1 MLSYDKGS
9 TLLTLE
15 KVHNP
20 SLGEHLLLLKD
31 LRESFDKFINE
42 GVYEALESINEI
54 METEDSHYKKLIFKP
69 TLVEGFGSDDPHIQ
83 IKCYPEGC
91 SEAGA
96 IRVIDLPYMDNLG
109 KLHFNKNVKSFVCK
123 LASSDDVSYDL
134 AKQTLSLVLASRM
147 IKITV
152 SGKSKK
158 IEAHGLG
165 RSTIS
170 LAALAAF
177 IAYED
182 GEQIDVWDIIRNPL
196 LIPTLEAVKRKP
208 EEIPVFYAQ
217 TRMVDYDTSDKKS
230 GTMLIHNLREEPAYA
245 VTRIRHSIN
254 KAVSLDRALGETLS
268 RPVLNYEAGSYVTP
282 AVIQDLKRNKVN
294 CIYVQTVVPDST
306 SKIAGGM
313 VNKQLTYTVLGK
325 GWTVTKYL
333 ADRIPELDKYPT
345 IPTDTS
351 VPHHLLNDF
360 SFKGKYAS
368 KEILDF
374 LQGAGEPGVYI
385 GSDATPCYFETE
397 ILSNHTLQYGDV
409 YSQAECQTM
418 GVSPHEWF
426 CYLNDN
432 TDSSYRKDRL
442 YADDLLALLSTIGYI
457 LLRGKS
463 VFLDRDKDFLKKV
476 ETPEIALKRELIYTI
491 RKHVNTYRDSVRQY
505 VKTGDPGKGVI
516 FDALTH
522 SFIKRLNEKKLLD
535 RCDVTNYAAEISQ
548 ALHVS
553 VDMKEPPE
561 IVRRISTPYYGR
573 LCPFETPEG
582 KRLGLVNTKA
592 LGCEIKD
599 GNLLCT
605 VRKVFHNG
613 GTLTIS
619 NQIETLSVDQEL
631 QYRITDV
638 LELTPGEKE
647 GEYLNTRIKAKVP
660 NPSITGDRQIIAEI
674 MAEDLDYVY
683 SHTESLISPTVS
695 LIPFATTDDAIRVS
709 FGSKMIKQGIYLLN
723 PDKPRVQTSMYRDI
737 FKCSDAYLLVAEKT
751 GTVTAIDIGR
761 ITVMYDG
768 DTDETVY
775 KVNEFAANTERVLC
789 MRYRVRE
796 NERVVRGQ
804 ILADSSASQDGV
816 YCPGKNLLVAYMPTG
831 YNYEDAVHTS
841 MEASVEMT
849 SPSAKFVRRKISGSY
864 EVNRDGMYKYYK
876 AGEKITT
883 VTKKQGN
890 FIDAHDVHTNVS
902 GIWYSIDDTGMGGAR
917 ELHFNLLG
925 YRKLTVGDKVSG
937 RHGNKGVDA
946 KVDSN
951 SSMPMLPNGTP
962 VQILLNPHG
971 LPSRMN
977 AGQIMEAHLGL
988 VATVLG
994 IYINS
999 DSFNGASLQ
1008 EVQMLMKMTHELANC
1023 GNKELCWSIMSK
1035 YGMPRELQET
1045 VYGNMDQV
1053 MDWAGTFDEV
1063 GDCRLYNPMTGK
1075 WFPHKITIGVSTILK
1090 MKQEGESKIHGR
1102 GGPLEEEYMMT
1113 SAQPT
1118 SGGARGGGQAMGGM
1132 ESWAVQ
1138 SYGASNVAHDM
1149 VTVNS
1154 DDEVGRTNKLLDAF
1168 GSPVRIPERYAAPR
1182 ALTNFI
1188 YYLEALGLKLEDDE
1202 GLLPAV
1208 DKYTSQE
1215 RYIYDVGK
1223 MINKGRLDA
1232 VNDYEVDETEEALF
1246 RSLGYDG

>member
-9 TLLTLE
+9 NLLTLE

-134 AKQTLSLVLASRM
+134 AKQALSLVLASRM

-1023 GNKELCWSIMSK
+1023 GNKELCWSVMSK

>member
-9 TLLTLE
+9 NLLTLE

-325 GWTVTKYL
+325 GWMVTKYL

-345 IPTDTS
+345 IPTDTP

-864 EVNRDGMYKYYK
+864 EINRDGMYKYYK

-1023 GNKELCWSIMSK
+1023 GNKELCWSVMSK

-1232 VNDYEVDETEEALF
+1232 VNDFEVDETEEALF

>member
-9 TLLTLE
+9 NLLTLE

-42 GVYEALESINEI
+42 GVYEALESMNEI

-294 CIYVQTVVPDST
+294 CVYVQTVVPDST
-306 SKIAGGM
+306 SKITGGM

-345 IPTDTS
+345 IPTDTL

-505 VKTGDPGKGVI
+505 AKTGDPGKGVI

-946 KVDSN
+946 KVDFN

-999 DSFNGASLQ
+999 DSFNGASLR
-1008 EVQMLMKMTHELANC
+1008 EVQMLMKMTHELTNC

-1168 GSPVRIPERYAAPR
+1168 GSPVRIPEKYAAPR

>member
-9 TLLTLE
+9 NLLTLE

-345 IPTDTS
+345 IPTDTL

-397 ILSNHTLQYGDV
+397 ILSNHTLQYSDV

-418 GVSPHEWF
+418 GVSHHEWF

-1168 GSPVRIPERYAAPR
+1168 GSPVRIPEKYAAPR

>member
-9 TLLTLE
+9 NLLTLE

-345 IPTDTS
+345 IPTDTL

-737 FKCSDAYLLVAEKT
+737 FRCSDAYLLVAEKT

-1035 YGMPRELQET
+1035 YGMPCELQET

-1168 GSPVRIPERYAAPR
+1168 GSPVRIPEKYAAPR

>member
-9 TLLTLE
+9 NLLTLE

-96 IRVIDLPYMDNLG
+96 IQVIDLPYMDNLG

-134 AKQTLSLVLASRM
+134 TKQTLSLVLASRM

-196 LIPTLEAVKRKP
+196 LTPTLEAVKRKP

-345 IPTDTS
+345 IPTDTL

-1168 GSPVRIPERYAAPR
+1168 GSPVRIPEKYAAPR

>member
-9 TLLTLE
+9 NLLTLE

-158 IEAHGLG
+158 IEAHGFG

-282 AVIQDLKRNKVN
+282 AVIQDLKRNKIN

-345 IPTDTS
+345 IPTDTP

-476 ETPEIALKRELIYTI
+476 ETPEIALKRELIYAI

-962 VQILLNPHG
+962 IQILLNPHG

-1053 MDWAGTFDEV
+1053 LDWAGTFDEV

-1232 VNDYEVDETEEALF
+1232 VNDYETDETEEALF

>member
-9 TLLTLE
+9 NLLTLE

-54 METEDSHYKKLIFKP
+54 METEDSHCKKLIFKP

-345 IPTDTS
+345 IHTDTL

-397 ILSNHTLQYGDV
+397 ILSNHTLQYSDV

-1045 VYGNMDQV
+1045 VYGNMDRV

>member
-9 TLLTLE
+9 NLLTLE

-182 GEQIDVWDIIRNPL
+182 GEQIDVWNIIRNPL

-294 CIYVQTVVPDST
+294 CVYVQTVVPDST
-306 SKIAGGM
+306 SKITGGM

-345 IPTDTS
+345 IPTDTL

-505 VKTGDPGKGVI
+505 AKTGDPGKGVI

-553 VDMKEPPE
+553 VEMKEPPE

-999 DSFNGASLQ
+999 DSFNGASLR
-1008 EVQMLMKMTHELANC
+1008 EVQMLMKMTHELTNC

-1168 GSPVRIPERYAAPR
+1168 GSPVRIPEKYAAPR

>member
-9 TLLTLE
+9 NLLTLE

-345 IPTDTS
+345 IPTDTL

-491 RKHVNTYRDSVRQY
+491 RKHVNTYKDSVRQY

-522 SFIKRLNEKKLLD
+522 FFIKRLNEKKLLD

-605 VRKVFHNG
+605 VRRVFHNG

-962 VQILLNPHG
+962 IQILLNPHG

-1035 YGMPRELQET
+1035 YRMPRELQET

>member
-9 TLLTLE
+9 NLLTLE

-158 IEAHGLG
+158 IEAHGFG

-254 KAVSLDRALGETLS
+254 RAVSLDRALGETLS

-313 VNKQLTYTVLGK
+313 VNKQLAYTVLGK

-345 IPTDTS
+345 IPTDTP

-476 ETPEIALKRELIYTI
+476 ETPEIALKRELIYAI

-962 VQILLNPHG
+962 IQILLNPHG

-1008 EVQMLMKMTHELANC
+1008 EVQMLMKMTYELANC

-1053 MDWAGTFDEV
+1053 LDWAGTFDEV

-1232 VNDYEVDETEEALF
+1232 VNDYETDETEEALF

>member
-1 MLSYDKGS
+1 MLSYDKDS
-9 TLLTLE
+9 NLLTLE

-134 AKQTLSLVLASRM
+134 TKQTLSLVLASRM

-268 RPVLNYEAGSYVTP
+268 RPILNYEAGSYVTP

-325 GWTVTKYL
+325 GWAVTKYL

-418 GVSPHEWF
+418 GVSPHVWF

-631 QYRITDV
+631 QYRTTDV

-796 NERVVRGQ
+796 NERVVCGQ

-1075 WFPHKITIGVSTILK
+1075 WFSHKITIGVSTILK

-1168 GSPVRIPERYAAPR
+1168 GSPVRIPEKYAAPR

>member
-9 TLLTLE
+9 NLLTLE

-158 IEAHGLG
+158 IEAHGFG

-313 VNKQLTYTVLGK
+313 VNKQLIYTVLGK

-345 IPTDTS
+345 IPTDTP

-476 ETPEIALKRELIYTI
+476 ETPEIALKRELIYAI

-638 LELTPGEKE
+638 LELTSGEKE

-962 VQILLNPHG
+962 IQILLNPHG

-1053 MDWAGTFDEV
+1053 LDWAGTFDEV

-1232 VNDYEVDETEEALF
+1232 VNDYETDETEEALF

>member
-9 TLLTLE
+9 NLLTIE

-397 ILSNHTLQYGDV
+397 ILSNHTLQYSDV

-1023 GNKELCWSIMSK
+1023 GNKELCWGIMSK
-1035 YGMPRELQET
+1035 YGMSRELQET

>member
-9 TLLTLE
+9 NLLTLE

-230 GTMLIHNLREEPAYA
+230 GTMLIRNLREEPAYA

-306 SKIAGGM
+306 SKITGGM

-345 IPTDTS
+345 IPTDTL

-522 SFIKRLNEKKLLD
+522 SFIKRLNEKRLLD

-962 VQILLNPHG
+962 IQILLNPHG

-1035 YGMPRELQET
+1035 YRMPRELQET

-1232 VNDYEVDETEEALF
+1232 VNDYEIDETEEALF

>member
-9 TLLTLE
+9 NLLTLE

-182 GEQIDVWDIIRNPL
+182 GEQIDIWDIIRNPL

-962 VQILLNPHG
+962 IQILLNPHG

-1023 GNKELCWSIMSK
+1023 GNKKLCWSIMSK
-1035 YGMPRELQET
+1035 YRMPRELQET

>member
-9 TLLTLE
+9 NLLTLE

-182 GEQIDVWDIIRNPL
+182 GEQIYVWDIIRNPL

-345 IPTDTS
+345 IPTDTL

-360 SFKGKYAS
+360 SFKGKHAS
-368 KEILDF
+368 EEILDF

-522 SFIKRLNEKKLLD
+522 SFIRRLNEKKLLD

-1168 GSPVRIPERYAAPR
+1168 GSTVRIPERYAAPR

>member
-9 TLLTLE
+9 NLLTLE

-883 VTKKQGN
+883 VTKMQGN

-1008 EVQMLMKMTHELANC
+1008 EVQMLMNMTHELANC

>member
-9 TLLTLE
+9 NLLTLE

-294 CIYVQTVVPDST
+294 CIYVQTIVPDST

-345 IPTDTS
+345 IPTDTL

-796 NERVVRGQ
+796 NERVVCGQ

-1075 WFPHKITIGVSTILK
+1075 WFSHKITIGVSTILK

-1168 GSPVRIPERYAAPR
+1168 GSPVRIPEKYAAPR

>member
-9 TLLTLE
+9 NLLTLE

-54 METEDSHYKKLIFKP
+54 METEDNHYKKLIFKP

-254 KAVSLDRALGETLS
+254 RAVSLDRALGETLS

-345 IPTDTS
+345 IPTDTP

-368 KEILDF
+368 NEILDF

-962 VQILLNPHG
+962 IQILLNPHG

-1053 MDWAGTFDEV
+1053 LDWAGTFDEV

-1232 VNDYEVDETEEALF
+1232 VNDYETDETEEALF

>member
-9 TLLTLE
+9 NLLTLE

-325 GWTVTKYL
+325 GWTVTRYL

-345 IPTDTS
+345 IPTDTL

-385 GSDATPCYFETE
+385 GLDATPCYFETE

-638 LELTPGEKE
+638 LELTPGEKD

>member
-9 TLLTLE
+9 NLLTLE

-325 GWTVTKYL
+325 GWAVTKYL

>member
-9 TLLTLE
+9 NLLTLE

-313 VNKQLTYTVLGK
+313 VNKQLTYTVLGE
-325 GWTVTKYL
+325 GWAVTKYL

-345 IPTDTS
+345 IPTDTP

-605 VRKVFHNG
+605 VRKVFHSG

-1168 GSPVRIPERYAAPR
+1168 GSPVRIPEKYAAPR

>member
-9 TLLTLE
+9 NLLTLE

-294 CIYVQTVVPDST
+294 CVYVQTVVPDST
-306 SKIAGGM
+306 SKITGGM

-345 IPTDTS
+345 IPTDTL

-505 VKTGDPGKGVI
+505 AKTGDPGKGVI

-999 DSFNGASLQ
+999 DSFNGASLR
-1008 EVQMLMKMTHELANC
+1008 EVQMLMKMTHELTNC

-1132 ESWAVQ
+1132 ELWAVQ

-1168 GSPVRIPERYAAPR
+1168 GSPVRIPEKYAAPR
-1182 ALTNFI
+1182 ALLNFI

>member
-9 TLLTLE
+9 NLLTLE

-325 GWTVTKYL
+325 GWAVTKYL

-345 IPTDTS
+345 IPTDTL

-619 NQIETLSVDQEL
+619 NQIETVSVDQEL

-962 VQILLNPHG
+962 IQILLNPHG

-1008 EVQMLMKMTHELANC
+1008 EVQMLMKMTYELANC

>member
-9 TLLTLE
+9 NLLTLE

-333 ADRIPELDKYPT
+333 ADRIPELDTYPT

-491 RKHVNTYRDSVRQY
+491 RKHVNIYRDSVRQY

-751 GTVTAIDIGR
+751 GTVIAIDIGR

-789 MRYRVRE
+789 MRYRVGE

-977 AGQIMEAHLGL
+977 VGQIMEAHLGL

>member
-9 TLLTLE
+9 NLLTLE

-158 IEAHGLG
+158 IEAHGFG

-254 KAVSLDRALGETLS
+254 RAVSLDRALGETLS

-313 VNKQLTYTVLGK
+313 VNKQLAYTVLGK

-345 IPTDTS
+345 IPTDTP

-418 GVSPHEWF
+418 GISPHEWF

-476 ETPEIALKRELIYTI
+476 ETPEIALKRELIYAI

-962 VQILLNPHG
+962 IQILLNPHG

-1008 EVQMLMKMTHELANC
+1008 EVQMLMKMTYELANC

-1053 MDWAGTFDEV
+1053 LDWAGTFDEV

-1232 VNDYEVDETEEALF
+1232 VNDYETDETEEALF

>member
-9 TLLTLE
+9 NLLTLE

-217 TRMVDYDTSDKKS
+217 TRMVNYDTSDKKS

-409 YSQAECQTM
+409 YSHAECQTM

-977 AGQIMEAHLGL
+977 AGQVMEAHLGL

>member
-9 TLLTLE
+9 NLLTLE

-134 AKQTLSLVLASRM
+134 TKQTLSLVLASRM

-796 NERVVRGQ
+796 NERVVCGQ

-1075 WFPHKITIGVSTILK
+1075 WFSHKITIGVSTILK

-1168 GSPVRIPERYAAPR
+1168 GSPVRIPEKYAAPR

>member
-9 TLLTLE
+9 NLLTLE

-268 RPVLNYEAGSYVTP
+268 RPILNYEAGSYVTP

-345 IPTDTS
+345 IPTDTP

-442 YADDLLALLSTIGYI
+442 YDDLLALLSTIGYI

-476 ETPEIALKRELIYTI
+476 ETPEIALKRELIYAI

-962 VQILLNPHG
+962 IQILLNPHG

-1023 GNKELCWSIMSK
+1023 GNRELCWSIMSK

-1053 MDWAGTFDEV
+1053 LDWAGTFDEV

>member
-9 TLLTLE
+9 NLLTLE

-385 GSDATPCYFETE
+385 GSDAIPCYFETE

>member
-9 TLLTLE
+9 NLLTLE

-360 SFKGKYAS
+360 SFKGEYAS

-864 EVNRDGMYKYYK
+864 EVNREGMYKYYK

>member
-9 TLLTLE
+9 NLLTLE

-345 IPTDTS
+345 IPTDTL

-397 ILSNHTLQYGDV
+397 ILSNHTLQYSDV

-442 YADDLLALLSTIGYI
+442 CADDLLALLSTIGYI

-599 GNLLCT
+599 GSLLCT

-1168 GSPVRIPERYAAPR
+1168 GSPVRIPEKYAAPR

>member
-9 TLLTLE
+9 NLLTLE

-230 GTMLIHNLREEPAYA
+230 GTMLIRNLREEPAYA

-294 CIYVQTVVPDST
+294 CIYVQIVVPDST
-306 SKIAGGM
+306 SKITGGM

-345 IPTDTS
+345 IPTDTL

-962 VQILLNPHG
+962 IQILLNPHG

-1035 YGMPRELQET
+1035 YRMPRELQET

>member
-9 TLLTLE
+9 NLLTLE

-345 IPTDTS
+345 IPTDTL

-385 GSDATPCYFETE
+385 GLDATPCYFETE

-631 QYRITDV
+631 QYRITDM

>member
-9 TLLTLE
+9 NLLTLE

-476 ETPEIALKRELIYTI
+476 ETPEIALKQELIYTI

>member
-1 MLSYDKGS
+1 MLSYDRGS
-9 TLLTLE
+9 NLLTLE

-20 SLGEHLLLLKD
+20 SLGERLLLLKD

-294 CIYVQTVVPDST
+294 CIYVQTVVLDST

-1102 GGPLEEEYMMT
+1102 GGPLEEDYMMT

>member
-9 TLLTLE
+9 NLLTLE

-182 GEQIDVWDIIRNPL
+182 GEQIGVWDIIRNPL

-217 TRMVDYDTSDKKS
+217 TRMVDYDISDKKS

-775 KVNEFAANTERVLC
+775 KVNEFVANTERVLC

-1168 GSPVRIPERYAAPR
+1168 GSPVRIPEKYAAPR

>member
-9 TLLTLE
+9 NLLTLE

-345 IPTDTS
+345 IPTDTL

-1008 EVQMLMKMTHELANC
+1008 EVQMLMEMTHELANC

-1063 GDCRLYNPMTGK
+1063 GDCRLYNPMIGK

>member
-9 TLLTLE
+9 NLLTLE

-134 AKQTLSLVLASRM
+134 TKQTLSLVLASRM

-268 RPVLNYEAGSYVTP
+268 RPILNYEAGSYVTP

-345 IPTDTS
+345 IPTDTL

-397 ILSNHTLQYGDV
+397 ILSNHTLQYSDV